1 MATFVRVTRN
11 QSGVV
16 IFVNMDKVILMERTQ
31 KSYTILKPNNADFTS
46 ELVNETPEDILDLI
60 HHERKS
66 QV

>member
-1 MATFVRVTRN
+1 MATFVRVARN

-46 ELVNETPEDILDLI
+46 ELVNERAGPGNLHRMISGI
-60 HHERKS
+60 S
-66 QV
+66 A